1 MKTQTLLTFAIAT
14 VISVTTGCRNP
25 KARYS
30 TLPGTSMSG
39 LSQQAP
45 VDNGHR
51 IGVDDGTSRVTGGAG
66 GSELPDELDWQNRDL
81 DRAAFANQTVYFEYD
96 RSTVRAD
103 EASKIEQVAGAF
115 KGKGADFALLI
126 EGHCD
131 ERGTEEYNRSL
142 GESRALRIRELLMNS
157 GVEGKRIF
165 TRSFGKDQPASVGHD
180 ETVWSKNRRGEFV
193 LVLPKK
199 FTTTQITK

>member
-1 MKTQTLLTFAIAT
+1 MKTQTLLTLALAA
-14 VISVTTGCRNP
+14 VISATTGCRNP
-25 KARYS
+25 KAMHS
-30 TLPGTSMSG
+30 ALPGMSMAGNSATPVSDGEHFGNGSQTGQSSG
-39 LSQQAP
+39 EPIS
-45 VDNGHR
+45 N
-51 IGVDDGTSRVTGGAG
+51 
-66 GSELPDELDWQNRDL
+66 ELPNDDVLAGRDV
-81 DRAAFANQTVYFEYD
+81 DRAAFAHQTVYFEYD
-96 RSTVRAD
+96 RSTVRSD
-103 EASKIEQVAGAF
+103 EASKIEQVAGMF
-115 KGKGADFALLI
+115 KGKGPDFALLI

-157 GVEGKRIF
+157 GVDGRRIF

>member
-1 MKTQTLLTFAIAT
+1 MKTQTLLALALAT
-14 VISVTTGCRNP
+14 VISATTGCRNP

-30 TLPGTSMSG
+30 SLPGTSVAGNSATPLANGERFGSG
-39 LSQQAP
+39 SQTGQS
-45 VDNGHR
+45 NGES
-51 IGVDDGTSRVTGGAG
+51 IST
-66 GSELPDELDWQNRDL
+66 ELPNDDVLAGRDV

-96 RSTVRAD
+96 HSTVRAD

-142 GESRALRIRELLMNS
+142 GESRALKIRELLMNS
-157 GVEGKRIF
+157 GVDGKRIF

>member
-1 MKTQTLLTFAIAT
+1 MKNQTLLTLAIAAA
-14 VISVTTGCRNP
+14 ISVTTGCRNP

-30 TLPGTSMSG
+30 TLPGTSVSG

-45 VDNGHR
+45 IDNGQR
-51 IGVDDGTSRVTGGAG
+51 IGLGGESGQVAG
-66 GSELPDELDWQNRDL
+66 GDAGSELPDELDWQNRDL

-96 RSTVRAD
+96 RSTVRPD

-115 KGKGADFALLI
+115 KAKGPDFALLI

-142 GESRALRIRELLMNS
+142 GESRALKIRELLMNS
-157 GVEGKRIF
+157 GVDGKRIH

-199 FTTTQITK
+199 FTTTQNTQ

>member
-1 MKTQTLLTFAIAT
+1 MKIQTLLTLALAA
-14 VISVTTGCRNP
+14 VISATTGCRNP
-25 KARYS
+25 KAIHS

-39 LSQQAP
+39 SGLALTP
-45 VDNGHR
+45 GDGHR
-51 IGVDDGTSRVTGGAG
+51 LTASDDASQVAG
-66 GSELPDELDWQNRDL
+66 GTAATELANDADLLGRDL
-81 DRAAFANQTVYFEYD
+81 DRSAFANETVYFDYD
-96 RSTVRAD
+96 RSTVRTD

-115 KGKGADFALLI
+115 KTKGADFALLL

-131 ERGTEEYNRSL
+131 ERGTEEYNRAL

-199 FTTTQITK
+199 FITTQNTQ

>member
-1 MKTQTLLTFAIAT
+1 MKIQTLLTLALAM
-14 VISVTTGCRNP
+14 VISVAVGCRNP
-25 KARYS
+25 KARHS
-30 TLPGTSMSG
+30 TLPGTS
-39 LSQQAP
+39 L
-45 VDNGHR
+45 
-51 IGVDDGTSRVTGGAG
+51 G
-66 GSELPDELDWQNRDL
+66 GSSLALTPGDGQRLTAGEGGSQVVGGTAGTELANDEDLAGRDL
-81 DRAAFANQTVYFEYD
+81 DRAAFANETVYFEYD
-96 RSTVRAD
+96 RSSVRAD

-115 KGKGADFALLI
+115 KSKGADFALLI

-157 GVEGKRIF
+157 GVDGKRIF
-165 TRSFGKDQPASVGHD
+165 TRSFGKDQPASIGHD

-199 FTTTQITK
+199 FITTQNTQ